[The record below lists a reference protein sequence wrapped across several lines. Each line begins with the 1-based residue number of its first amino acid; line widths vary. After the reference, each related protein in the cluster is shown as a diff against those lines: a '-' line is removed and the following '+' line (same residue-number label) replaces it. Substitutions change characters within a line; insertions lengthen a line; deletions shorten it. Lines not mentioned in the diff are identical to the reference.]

1 MYDMKYLSSIYF
13 GRDKMAIRVLLW
25 DKPNNMDRYEKYM
38 EEIGSSISI
47 VTFKVEDMNSNKD
60 IDKTSY
66 DIFIA
71 DITSYKEEK
80 IKYYEILR
88 RINPYIQFLCIGNKS
103 MAIDAWEC
111 GCTAYILKPIT
122 KEKLING
129 ILRAIKQWEKE
140 KLYYE
145 LHQVYML
152 KKGDKWIP
160 LKYNEI
166 IYFEKN
172 GKKINVKTKKESYEF
187 YSSFERL
194 KKNIDMEY
202 FFQCHQGYIVN
213 RYKIKFINSD
223 TLTLD
228 GVETEIPVSRR
239 IKKKLIDYS

>member
-1 MYDMKYLSSIYF
+1 
-13 GRDKMAIRVLLW
+13 MAIRVLLW

-239 IKKKLIDYS
+239 IKKKLIDYI